1 MTDNE
6 FRVLEIRE
14 RNKCLI
20 LGFKKKKKKHVRL
33 GVDFMKYL
41 YFGNIIYLNC
51 INKIYKLS
59 QSVGYKSYIFNLYRY
74 EYYHTFINKHEVVF
88 YIGYT
93 WEFIN
98 IILFIF

>member
-1 MTDNE
+1 
-6 FRVLEIRE
+6 
-14 RNKCLI
+14 
-20 LGFKKKKKKHVRL
+20 
-33 GVDFMKYL
+33 MKYL

-74 EYYHTFINKHEVVF
+74 EYYDTFINKHEVVF

-93 WEFIN
+93 GSLLT
-98 IILFIF
+98 LFYLYFNWHT

>member
-1 MTDNE
+1 MFD
-6 FRVLEIRE
+6 IR
-14 RNKCLI
+14 I
-20 LGFKKKKKKHVRL
+20 QKKKKKHVRL

-74 EYYHTFINKHEVVF
+74 EYYHTFIYINKYEVVF

>member
-1 MTDNE
+1 M
-6 FRVLEIRE
+6 
-14 RNKCLI
+14 
-20 LGFKKKKKKHVRL
+20 
-33 GVDFMKYL
+33 
-41 YFGNIIYLNC
+41 
-51 INKIYKLS
+51 S

-74 EYYHTFINKHEVVF
+74 EYYDTFINKHEVVF